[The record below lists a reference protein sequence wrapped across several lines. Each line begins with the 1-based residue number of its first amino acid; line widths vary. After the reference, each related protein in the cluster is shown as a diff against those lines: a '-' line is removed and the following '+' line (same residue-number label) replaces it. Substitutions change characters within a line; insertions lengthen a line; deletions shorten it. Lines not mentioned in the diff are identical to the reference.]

1 MGRTLPD
8 LAASLLTELCSEVE
22 VEPHLQLVTGEQFSL
37 AFSNTEDG
45 THLDFSAN
53 GFWEGWCENT
63 YIDVKHESLRLS
75 TIPSHLNFFQPQ
87 VEWLMKPPFLQ
98 ASGFLLF

>member
-1 MGRTLPD
+1 MGRTLRD

-22 VEPHLQLVTGEQFSL
+22 VERHLQLVTGEQFSL

-53 GFWEGWCENT
+53 GFWEGWCEKT

-75 TIPSHLNFFQPQ
+75 TIPSHLNFFSHLFTS
-87 VEWLMKPPFLQ
+87 VWLPSFLM
-98 ASGFLLF
+98 LLGIN